1 MPLSGVA
8 AHVLSF
14 LRADL
19 WLFVGAAASI
29 LVIPFFIVAMMRRP
43 RFDQPLVT
51 LILCLIFYLFSER
64 AHPGTMRY
72 IVSAL
77 PMLYAF
83 AASEMLRVRWG
94 AVIVA
99 AVALALLVPRV
110 EQIRDVAEGR
120 GEYYAG
126 LPGGFD
132 PRPTLRAIESQHYTI
147 CYADYWIAYK
157 LQWVSD
163 ERVRFIPFRSL
174 DRTRAVSK
182 ALHEAP
188 GPKCYVDAAG
198 RVSAYNRRG
207 SNQ

>member
-1 MPLSGVA
+1 
-8 AHVLSF
+8 
-14 LRADL
+14 
-19 WLFVGAAASI
+19 
-29 LVIPFFIVAMMRRP
+29 
-43 RFDQPLVT
+43 
-51 LILCLIFYLFSER
+51 
-64 AHPGTMRY
+64 
-72 IVSAL
+72 
-77 PMLYAF
+77 
-83 AASEMLRVRWG
+83 MLRLRWG
-94 AVIVA
+94 AAIVA
-99 AVALALLVPRV
+99 AVALLLLVPRV
-110 EQIRDVAEGR
+110 EQIRDVAQGR